1 MKKTLSA
8 IAACA
13 AMITPAF
20 AAMTD
25 DDCNAAWIGADTN
38 KDGTLDANESSR
50 YLAALRVA
58 EKPLAG
64 DASLSQPIFLE
75 NCKAGYFDTVAAE
88 AGAPFEG
95 ANSFTEGQA
104 QDRILAAG
112 FANVS
117 ELTQDDKGIW
127 RGTAQLQGQ
136 KVNVA
141 VDYKGNVVN
150 TNM

>member
-1 MKKTLSA
+1 MKRIVLA
-8 IAACA
+8 VAASLA
-13 AMITPAF
+13 TFTPGL

-25 DDCNAAWIGADTN
+25 EECSAAWAAADIN
-38 KDGTLDANESSR
+38 KDGSLSPDESGR

-58 EKPLAG
+58 SKPLAT
-64 DASLSQPIFLE
+64 DAVLTEPIFIE
-75 NCKAGYFDTVAAE
+75 HCKAGYFDTVSAE

-117 ELTQDDKGIW
+117 SLTKDDKGIW
-127 RGTAQLQGQ
+127 RGTAESQG
-136 KVNVA
+136 KTVNVA
-141 VDYKGNVVN
+141 VDYKGNVVI